1 MSSCCTRER
10 KKKDYLFMPM
20 AVGIAF
26 VGLGVLLAIEISIAH
41 ALGLI

>member
-10 KKKDYLFMPM
+10 KKKDYLFSPM

-26 VGLGVLLAIEISIAH
+26 VGLGVLLTIEMSIAY
-41 ALGLI
+41 ALGLV